1 MFQTH
6 IKRSRASKLRSTRD
20 RTEASVQLPFDSLGL
35 PKEPL
40 RLSKARRTL
49 ALTRAVPCPFGR
61 WTDASTTIHPSDHRD
76 AMALY
81 GQPRIMESA

>member
-1 MFQTH
+1 MFLTH

-49 ALTRAVPCPFGR
+49 ALFPSRLQFPRTDGWTRPSRSIRP
-61 WTDASTTIHPSDHRD
+61 TIGT
-76 AMALY
+76 L
-81 GQPRIMESA
+81 

>member
-1 MFQTH
+1 MFLTH
-6 IKRSRASKLRSTRD
+6 IKRSRASKPRSTRD

-49 ALTRAVPCPFGR
+49 APTRAVLGPLERMDGR
-61 WTDASTTIHPSDHRD
+61 INNDPSVRPSGRY
-76 AMALY
+76 APL
-81 GQPRIMESA
+81 RTS